1 MKNSMQSLP
10 SSNNDTTNSNIYPLK
25 TDEEISQMEKQHTVL
40 SAQQL
45 QPKMGVKAF
54 NQTTSNKV
62 C

>member
-25 TDEEISQMEKQHTVL
+25 TDDEISQMEKQQTVL

-45 QPKMGVKAF
+45 PPKMGVKAF